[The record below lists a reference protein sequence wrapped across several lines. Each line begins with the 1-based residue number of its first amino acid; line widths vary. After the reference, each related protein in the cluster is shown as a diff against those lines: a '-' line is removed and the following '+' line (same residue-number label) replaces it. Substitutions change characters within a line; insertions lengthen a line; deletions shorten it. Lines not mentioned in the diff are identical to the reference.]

1 MCGRQAPVLCWYSL
15 GCSLLGQGSTNL
27 DTGCQEKTSWIIHW
41 TLITASVTCTG
52 ECRMGT
58 PELGSTVVYFNEL
71 LPLLRKLLSLL
82 CSTERPRGVGG
93 TKLWISAFEHWQTTG
108 KPDWAHHTSR
118 QVWGTVAK
126 NCLLPFCPFLSP
138 KSNQVILGKKQPG
151 LGEDSSER
159 RPNET
164 LKKGEG

>member
-93 TKLWISAFEHWQTTG
+93 TKLWISAFEHWQTRTEHITHLG
-108 KPDWAHHTSR
+108 RCEGQWLRIACCLSALSCLQSPIKWSWER
-118 QVWGTVAK
+118 NSLVWGRTAQK
-126 NCLLPFCPFLSP
+126 
-138 KSNQVILGKKQPG
+138 
-151 LGEDSSER
+151 EDLT
-159 RPNET
+159 RP
-164 LKKGEG
+164 